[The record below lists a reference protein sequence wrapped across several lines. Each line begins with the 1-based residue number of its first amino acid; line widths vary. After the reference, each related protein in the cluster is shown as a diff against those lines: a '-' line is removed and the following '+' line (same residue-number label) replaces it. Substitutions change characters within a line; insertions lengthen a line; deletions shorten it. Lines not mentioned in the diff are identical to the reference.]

1 MADDKKRN
9 EDVEVEVE
17 GHLKTR
23 GVEENRP
30 LEPEDKVK
38 AGKAGRASLNEEPEV
53 EGHVLKAA
61 NPEKKYKKG

>member
-23 GVEENRP
+23 GVEERAM
-30 LEPEDKVK
+30 EPEDKVK
-38 AGKAGRASLNEEPEV
+38 AGRAGRALNEEPEV

-61 NPEKKYKKG
+61 NPEKKYKNG

>member
-1 MADDKKRN
+1 MADDKHRV
-9 EDVEVEVE
+9 EDTEDE

-38 AGKAGRASLNEEPEV
+38 AGRAGRALNEEPEV

-61 NPEKKYKKG
+61 NPEKKYKNG

>member
-23 GVEENRP
+23 GVEERAM
-30 LEPEDKVK
+30 EPEDKVK
-38 AGKAGRASLNEEPEV
+38 AGRQGLNEEPEV

-61 NPEKKYKKG
+61 NPEKKYKKS